1 MFAVEDDA
9 GGGPPE
15 RGDVGAKGSSKIVS
29 VCARRVLI
37 CGTEES
43 TSHCQHYL
51 LDMEGYEDHKRNDG
65 STQFFVLLD
74 VY

>member
-1 MFAVEDDA
+1 MFAIDEDA

-29 VCARRVLI
+29 VCARRTLI
-37 CGTEES
+37 CGTVES
-43 TSHCQHYL
+43 TSHCQHCL
-51 LDMEGYEDHKRNDG
+51 LDMEGYEDHKRNDELI
-65 STQFFVLLD
+65 QFSVLQD